1 MIWFVVGLVLGIA
14 IGGLRHK
21 SNIPANAEKLT
32 TKETRLAYLYLRLAE
47 VEAEMAGVWRASVP
61 VMNEG
66 MQSVVMGLFGEKQGL
81 LNELRDAHADFAVF
95 YDALRKEME

>member
-1 MIWFVVGLVLGIA
+1 MAGLILGVVLGN
-14 IGGLRHK
+14 LRQK
-21 SNIPANAEKLT
+21 NNIPANAEKLT
-32 TKETRLAYLYLRLAE
+32 TRETRLAYLYLRLAE

-81 LNELRDAHADFAVF
+81 LNELRDAHADFAGF